1 MTNVEKRLSEH
12 HITLPDC
19 PVPVASYIPAQTAGD
34 FIFASG
40 QAATVEGKLLYAGKV
55 GTEISLEDAYQSAR
69 IAAIRCISEL
79 RSVADLD
86 RLRIVRV
93 TGFVNADPD
102 FTLQP
107 RVVNGASELFEL
119 AFGEKGRHS
128 RIAIGAGS
136 LPDGA
141 SVEVD
146 VVAYLEP

>member
-1 MTNVEKRLSEH
+1 MKVTRSISL
-12 HITLPDC
+12 
-19 PVPVASYIPAQTAGD
+19 A
-34 FIFASG
+34 ASG
-40 QAATVEGKLLYAGKV
+40 LSLIH
-55 GTEISLEDAYQSAR
+55 IS
-69 IAAIRCISEL
+69 
-79 RSVADLD
+79 
-86 RLRIVRV
+86 
-93 TGFVNADPD
+93 D

-119 AFGEKGRHS
+119 AFGERGRHS

>member
-1 MTNVEKRLSEH
+1 MPGRSARRFRLR
-12 HITLPDC
+12 TP
-19 PVPVASYIPAQTAGD
+19 
-34 FIFASG
+34 
-40 QAATVEGKLLYAGKV
+40 
-55 GTEISLEDAYQSAR
+55 YQSAR

-93 TGFVNADPD
+93 TGFVNAGPD

-119 AFGEKGRHS
+119 AFGERGRHS